1 MIRSADGRRHL
12 FSKHADEE
20 VVVHRDDSRDDGA
33 GKGEEHI
40 LLISFHTTH
49 LWRLEGVVRRKVNV
63 QEEYAASVGRTCG

>member
-12 FSKHADEE
+12 FSKDADEE

-40 LLISFHTTH
+40 LFISFSYDAP
-49 LWRLEGVVRRKVNV
+49 LE
-63 QEEYAASVGRTCG
+63 A